1 MNLFKQEDTIVALAT
16 PKGKSALAIIR
27 ISGKNSFDMV
37 SSVFFDRK
45 NNPIKIKNKTVH
57 HGYICTDNKKQL
69 DEVILTYM
77 QSPNSVTGEDVIEIS
92 THGNQI
98 IIQSI
103 IKLLLDKG
111 CRLADKGEFTYR
123 AFINNKIDL
132 TEAEAV
138 NTLIESKTQK
148 SVELSL
154 NSLQGSLSNKI
165 KEIKEELINLFA
177 YLEVSLDYPH
187 EDIDFLSR
195 REKEESLK
203 KIISKTE
210 EVIRSYSVTQA
221 LTDGIKIAIIGK
233 PNAGK
238 SSLLN
243 SIVGY
248 QRAIVTDIE
257 GTTTDTI
264 EETVE
269 YKGIPFTIIDTAGI
283 RHHTA
288 NMIEK
293 LGQERTGNSI
303 KNADIILW
311 VIDINSKIDDNDATI
326 RNLLNKKLDKTIIVL
341 TKSDLPHKISS
352 DSVKNFCSAKEIILY
367 SCLTDNNIDKILNS
381 VYSAGQFENLE
392 TDSTILLNTRQYNLI
407 CRFKESLETTF
418 NLTVKGDSDEIV
430 SFETQTAL
438 DILNEILGIDI
449 KDDIASTIFSKFCI
463 GK

>member
-1 MNLFKQEDTIVALAT
+1 M
-16 PKGKSALAIIR
+16 
-27 ISGKNSFDMV
+27 
-37 SSVFFDRK
+37 
-45 NNPIKIKNKTVH
+45 
-57 HGYICTDNKKQL
+57 
-69 DEVILTYM
+69 
-77 QSPNSVTGEDVIEIS
+77 
-92 THGNQI
+92 
-98 IIQSI
+98 
-103 IKLLLDKG
+103 
-111 CRLADKGEFTYR
+111 
-123 AFINNKIDL
+123 
-132 TEAEAV
+132 
-138 NTLIESKTQK
+138 
-148 SVELSL
+148 
-154 NSLQGSLSNKI
+154 
-165 KEIKEELINLFA
+165 
-177 YLEVSLDYPH
+177 
-187 EDIDFLSR
+187 
-195 REKEESLK
+195 
-203 KIISKTE
+203 
-210 EVIRSYSVTQA
+210 
-221 LTDGIKIAIIGK
+221 
-233 PNAGK
+233 
-238 SSLLN
+238 
-243 SIVGY
+243 GY

>member
-27 ISGKNSFDMV
+27 ISGKDAFNIV

-45 NNPIKIKNKTVH
+45 NRPVSIKNKTVH
-57 HGYICTDNKKQL
+57 HGYICDEKKQL

-103 IKLLLDKG
+103 IKLLLTKG

-138 NTLIESKTQK
+138 NTLIDSKTQK

-195 REKEESLK
+195 KEKEENLK
-203 KIISKTE
+203 
-210 EVIRSYSVTQA
+210 
-221 LTDGIKIAIIGK
+221 
-233 PNAGK
+233 
-238 SSLLN
+238 
-243 SIVGY
+243 
-248 QRAIVTDIE
+248 
-257 GTTTDTI
+257 
-264 EETVE
+264 
-269 YKGIPFTIIDTAGI
+269 
-283 RHHTA
+283 
-288 NMIEK
+288 
-293 LGQERTGNSI
+293 
-303 KNADIILW
+303 
-311 VIDINSKIDDNDATI
+311 
-326 RNLLNKKLDKTIIVL
+326 
-341 TKSDLPHKISS
+341 
-352 DSVKNFCSAKEIILY
+352 
-367 SCLTDNNIDKILNS
+367 
-381 VYSAGQFENLE
+381 
-392 TDSTILLNTRQYNLI
+392 
-407 CRFKESLETTF
+407 
-418 NLTVKGDSDEIV
+418 
-430 SFETQTAL
+430 
-438 DILNEILGIDI
+438 
-449 KDDIASTIFSKFCI
+449 
-463 GK
+463 